1 MFVPENGSRHS
12 FMIVCRP
19 AAAKEEDTAMK
30 NWLELIPI
38 SAKVHKRGSRMTGTC
53 IALAVFLMAALFGM
67 ADRYLQGERTW
78 QIHTYGSWQ
87 FTGDGDASQIYA
99 VALFLALLVMA
110 ADVLMISG
118 SLNGNVLQRTEFF
131 GMLRCLGATRRQILR
146 FVRLEALCWCR
157 TAVPA
162 GLFAA
167 AAAVC
172 LVSALMKTAGPERL
186 SYIPVRGVSL
196 PGTCTGA
203 ALGVLTVLLA
213 SRVPAKR
220 AAQVSPLEAVRTAG
234 RMAGNRR
241 KTARFREFRPKTDR
255 FLYQH
260 PEAALGIRHAFL
272 VKKGYVLMSG
282 AFALCIVLFL
292 AFTTV
297 ADFLAHALL
306 PPPWTPELSV
316 VSADNTCSIPRT
328 AADAVLQM
336 DGVKRVYGRMF
347 AYNISMTA
355 EKTEETGR
363 TPSGQKKANLISYEE
378 NQFAWAEESLTAGS
392 VKAVSENPGQVL
404 YVAPPEEMAAEKE
417 AVAAAEMGAGERAGG
432 AAETGAEEGAG
443 GAAETNGGAGE
454 KASSP
459 QISVGDRLTLVIG
472 DRKQTVTVA
481 GILSESPLA
490 RQEGTATLLVSERT
504 FLELTG
510 EEGYNIL
517 DIQFENGADRE
528 SVEAV
533 KAYFTEGVTFEDSFD
548 RMQAQKRLY
557 RAMAILAWGFLA
569 VIVGITV
576 LHVANTIRMNA
587 EAGKRQ
593 YGILR
598 AVGLDG
604 GQLFGMLAAQAL
616 SYAAGG
622 CLMGWLLGIPV
633 QRVLFLSLITSFWQD
648 AWSLPLLPLAGI
660 TGIVLVSSLFAVVR
674 PFRSLMRMSV
684 VDVINRR
691 QG

>member
-1 MFVPENGSRHS
+1 
-12 FMIVCRP
+12 
-19 AAAKEEDTAMK
+19 MK

-38 SAKVHKRGSRMTGTC
+38 YARVHKRGSRMTRTC

-67 ADRYLQGERTW
+67 ADRYLQGERVW
-78 QIHTYGSWQ
+78 QIRTYGSWQ

-99 VALFLALLVMA
+99 VAMFLALLVMA
-110 ADVLMISG
+110 AAVLMISG

-131 GMLRCLGATRRQILR
+131 GMLRCLGATRGQILR
-146 FVRLEALCWCR
+146 YVRLEALCWCR

-162 GLFAA
+162 GLLAA

-172 LVSALMKTAGPERL
+172 LVAALMKTAGPERL
-186 SYIPVRGVSL
+186 SCMPVWGVSL
-196 PGTCTGA
+196 PGTCVGA
-203 ALGVLTVLLA
+203 ALGVLTVLLS
-213 SRVPAKR
+213 SRAPAKR
-220 AAQVSPLEAVRTAG
+220 AARVSPMEAVRTAG
-234 RMAGNRR
+234 R
-241 KTARFREFRPKTDR
+241 
-255 FLYQH
+255 
-260 PEAALGIRHAFL
+260 

-297 ADFLAHALL
+297 ADFLEHALL
-306 PPPWTPELSV
+306 PPPWTPEFSV
-316 VSADNTCSIPRT
+316 VSADNTGSIPRS

-347 AYNISMTA
+347 VYNISVTV
-355 EKTEETGR
+355 EKETEGAGQ
-363 TPSGQKKANLISYEE
+363 TPPDRGVANLISYEE
-378 NQFAWAEESLTAGS
+378 NQFAWAEENLEAGS

-404 YVAPPEEMAAEKE
+404 YVAPPEE
-417 AVAAAEMGAGERAGG
+417 
-432 AAETGAEEGAG
+432 TGAEEGAAGAAETGTEEG
-443 GAAETNGGAGE
+443 GGAAAETNGGE
-454 KASSP
+454 KAGKASAP
-459 QISVGDRLTLVIG
+459 QISVGDRLTLAIG
-472 DRKQTVTVA
+472 GREQTVTVA

-490 RQEGTATLLVSERT
+490 RQEGAATLLVSERT

-528 SVEAV
+528 NVEAI

-598 AVGLDG
+598 AMGLDS

-633 QRVLFLSLITSFWQD
+633 QRILFLSLITSFWQD
-648 AWSLPLLPLAGI
+648 AWNLPLLPLAGI
-660 TGIVLVSSLFAVVR
+660 TGIVLASSLLAVVL

>member
-1 MFVPENGSRHS
+1 
-12 FMIVCRP
+12 
-19 AAAKEEDTAMK
+19 MK

-38 SAKVHKRGSRMTGTC
+38 SAREHKRNSRMTRTC
-53 IALAVFLMAALFGM
+53 IALAVFLTAALFGM
-67 ADRYLQGERTW
+67 ADRYLQGERAW
-78 QIHTYGSWQ
+78 QIRTYGSWQ
-87 FTGDGDASQIYA
+87 FTGGDASQIYA
-99 VALFLALLVMA
+99 VALFLAFLVMA
-110 ADVLMISG
+110 AAVLMISG

-131 GMLRCLGATRRQILR
+131 GMLRCLGATRGQILR
-146 FVRLEALCWCR
+146 YVRLEALCWCR

-162 GLFAA
+162 GLLAA

-172 LVSALMKTAGPERL
+172 LVAALMKTAGPERL
-186 SYIPVRGVSL
+186 SCMPVWGISI
-196 PGTCTGA
+196 PGTCAGA

-213 SRVPAKR
+213 SRAPAKR
-220 AAQVSPLEAVRTAG
+220 AARVSPMEAVRTAG
-234 RMAGNRR
+234 WAAGRGRR
-241 KTARFREFRPKTDR
+241 KRQCMIRQKERGLSR
-255 FLYQH
+255 LYRMN
-260 PEAALGIRHAFL
+260 PEAALGIRHAFG
-272 VKKGYVLMSG
+272 VKKNYALMSG

-316 VSADNTCSIPRT
+316 ISADNTCSISRP
-328 AADAVLQM
+328 AADAVLQL

-355 EKTEETGR
+355 EKETAGAGR
-363 TPSGQKKANLISYEE
+363 TPPGRGVANLISYEE
-378 NQFAWAEESLTAGS
+378 NQFAWAEESLAAGS

-404 YVAPPEEMAAEKE
+404 YVAPPEEKGTGEGT
-417 AVAAAEMGAGERAGG
+417 AAEM
-432 AAETGAEEGAG
+432 GAEEGAG
-443 GAAETNGGAGE
+443 GAAETDGGGGKKTE
-454 KASSP
+454 KASAP
-459 QISVGDRLTLVIG
+459 QISVGDRLTLAVG
-472 DRKQTVTVA
+472 GRKQTVTVA

-504 FLELTG
+504 FMELRG
-510 EEGYNIL
+510 EEGYTIL
-517 DIQFENGADRE
+517 DVQFENGADRKD
-528 SVEAV
+528 VEAV
-533 KAYFTEGVTFEDSFD
+533 KAYFTEGVVFEDSFD
-548 RMQAQKRLY
+548 GMQAQKRLY
-557 RAMAILAWGFLA
+557 RAMSILAWGFLA

-598 AVGLDG
+598 AMGLDG
-604 GQLFGMLAAQAL
+604 GQLFGMLAAEAL

-622 CLMGWLLGIPV
+622 CVAGWLFGIPI
-633 QRVLFLSLITSFWQD
+633 QRILFLSLITSFWQD
-648 AWSLPLLPLAGI
+648 AWNLPLLPLVLI
-660 TGIVLVSSLFAVVR
+660 TGIVLASSLLAVFR

-684 VDVINRR
+684 TDVINRR

>member
-1 MFVPENGSRHS
+1 
-12 FMIVCRP
+12 
-19 AAAKEEDTAMK
+19 
-30 NWLELIPI
+30 
-38 SAKVHKRGSRMTGTC
+38 
-53 IALAVFLMAALFGM
+53 
-67 ADRYLQGERTW
+67 
-78 QIHTYGSWQ
+78 
-87 FTGDGDASQIYA
+87 
-99 VALFLALLVMA
+99 
-110 ADVLMISG
+110 
-118 SLNGNVLQRTEFF
+118 
-131 GMLRCLGATRRQILR
+131 
-146 FVRLEALCWCR
+146 
-157 TAVPA
+157 
-162 GLFAA
+162 
-167 AAAVC
+167 
-172 LVSALMKTAGPERL
+172 
-186 SYIPVRGVSL
+186 
-196 PGTCTGA
+196 
-203 ALGVLTVLLA
+203 
-213 SRVPAKR
+213 
-220 AAQVSPLEAVRTAG
+220 
-234 RMAGNRR
+234 
-241 KTARFREFRPKTDR
+241 
-255 FLYQH
+255 
-260 PEAALGIRHAFL
+260 
-272 VKKGYVLMSG
+272 MSG

-316 VSADNTCSIPRT
+316 VSSDNTGSIPRS

-347 AYNISMTA
+347 VYNISMTA
-355 EKTEETGR
+355 EKTAEAGR
-363 TPSGQKKANLISYEE
+363 TPSGWKMANLISYEE
-378 NQFAWAEESLTAGS
+378 NQFAWAEESLAEGS
-392 VKAVSENPGQVL
+392 VKDVSENPGQVL
-404 YVAPPEEMAAEKE
+404 YVAPPEE
-417 AVAAAEMGAGERAGG
+417 
-432 AAETGAEEGAG
+432 TGAEEGAA
-443 GAAETNGGAGE
+443 GAAETGTEEGGGAATETNGGE
-454 KASSP
+454 KAEKASAP
-459 QISVGDRLTLVIG
+459 QISVGDRLTLAIG
-472 DRKQTVTVA
+472 GREQTVTVA

-528 SVEAV
+528 NVEAI

-587 EAGKRQ
+587 ESGKRQ

-598 AVGLDG
+598 AMGLDS

-660 TGIVLVSSLFAVVR
+660 TGIVLASSLLAVVL

>member
-1 MFVPENGSRHS
+1 
-12 FMIVCRP
+12 
-19 AAAKEEDTAMK
+19 MK

-38 SAKVHKRGSRMTGTC
+38 YARVHKRGSRMTRTC

-67 ADRYLQGERTW
+67 ADRYLQGERVW
-78 QIHTYGSWQ
+78 QIRTYGSWQ

-110 ADVLMISG
+110 AAVLMISG

-131 GMLRCLGATRRQILR
+131 GMLRCLGATRGQILR
-146 FVRLEALCWCR
+146 YVRLEALCWCR

-162 GLFAA
+162 GLLAA

-172 LVSALMKTAGPERL
+172 LVAALMKTAGPERL
-186 SYIPVRGVSL
+186 SCMPVWGVSL
-196 PGTCTGA
+196 PGTCVGA
-203 ALGVLTVLLA
+203 ALGVLTVLLS
-213 SRVPAKR
+213 SRAPAKR
-220 AAQVSPLEAVRTAG
+220 AARVSPMEAVRTAG
-234 RMAGNRR
+234 R
-241 KTARFREFRPKTDR
+241 
-255 FLYQH
+255 
-260 PEAALGIRHAFL
+260 
-272 VKKGYVLMSG
+272 
-282 AFALCIVLFL
+282 
-292 AFTTV
+292 
-297 ADFLAHALL
+297 
-306 PPPWTPELSV
+306 
-316 VSADNTCSIPRT
+316 
-328 AADAVLQM
+328 
-336 DGVKRVYGRMF
+336 
-347 AYNISMTA
+347 
-355 EKTEETGR
+355 
-363 TPSGQKKANLISYEE
+363 TPSGWKMANLISYEE
-378 NQFAWAEESLTAGS
+378 NQFAWAEESLAEGS
-392 VKAVSENPGQVL
+392 VKDVSENPGQVL
-404 YVAPPEEMAAEKE
+404 YVAPPEE
-417 AVAAAEMGAGERAGG
+417 AGAGG
-432 AAETGAEEGAG
+432 AAETGTEEGG
-443 GAAETNGGAGE
+443 GAAAETNGGE
-454 KASSP
+454 KAGKASAP
-459 QISVGDRLTLVIG
+459 QISVGDRLTLAIG
-472 DRKQTVTVA
+472 GREQTVTVA

-528 SVEAV
+528 NVEAV

-587 EAGKRQ
+587 ESGKRQ

-598 AVGLDG
+598 AMGLDS

-660 TGIVLVSSLFAVVR
+660 TGIVLAASLLAVVR

-684 VDVINRR
+684 VDVINRW

>member
-1 MFVPENGSRHS
+1 
-12 FMIVCRP
+12 
-19 AAAKEEDTAMK
+19 MK

-38 SAKVHKRGSRMTGTC
+38 YARVHKRGSRMTRTC

-67 ADRYLQGERTW
+67 ADRYLQGERVW
-78 QIHTYGSWQ
+78 QIRTYGSWQ

-99 VALFLALLVMA
+99 VAMFLALLVMA
-110 ADVLMISG
+110 AAVLMISG

-146 FVRLEALCWCR
+146 YVRLEALCWCR

-162 GLFAA
+162 GLLAA

-186 SYIPVRGVSL
+186 SCMPVWGVSL
-196 PGTCTGA
+196 PGTCVGA
-203 ALGVLTVLLA
+203 ALGVLTVLLS
-213 SRVPAKR
+213 SRAPAKR
-220 AAQVSPLEAVRTAG
+220 AARVSPMEAVRTAG
-234 RMAGNRR
+234 R
-241 KTARFREFRPKTDR
+241 
-255 FLYQH
+255 
-260 PEAALGIRHAFL
+260 

-297 ADFLAHALL
+297 ADFLEHALL
-306 PPPWTPELSV
+306 PPPWTPEFSV
-316 VSADNTCSIPRT
+316 VSADNTGSIPHS

-347 AYNISMTA
+347 VYSISMTA
-355 EKTEETGR
+355 EKTAEAGR
-363 TPSGQKKANLISYEE
+363 TPSGWKMANLISYEE
-378 NQFAWAEESLTAGS
+378 NQFAWAEESLAEGS
-392 VKAVSENPGQVL
+392 VKDVSENPGQVL
-404 YVAPPEEMAAEKE
+404 YVAPPEE
-417 AVAAAEMGAGERAGG
+417 
-432 AAETGAEEGAG
+432 TGAEEGAA
-443 GAAETNGGAGE
+443 GAAETGTEEGGGE
-454 KASSP
+454 KAEKASAP
-459 QISVGDRLTLVIG
+459 QISVGDRLTLAIG
-472 DRKQTVTVA
+472 GREQTVTVA

-528 SVEAV
+528 NVEAI

-598 AVGLDG
+598 AMGLDS

-660 TGIVLVSSLFAVVR
+660 TGIVLASSLLAVVL

>member
-1 MFVPENGSRHS
+1 
-12 FMIVCRP
+12 
-19 AAAKEEDTAMK
+19 MK

-38 SAKVHKRGSRMTGTC
+38 YARVHKRGSRMTRTC

-67 ADRYLQGERTW
+67 ADRYLQGERAW
-78 QIHTYGSWQ
+78 QIRTYGSWQ

-99 VALFLALLVMA
+99 VAMFLALLVMA
-110 ADVLMISG
+110 AAVLMISG

-131 GMLRCLGATRRQILR
+131 GMLRCLGATRGQILR
-146 FVRLEALCWCR
+146 YVRLEALCWCR

-162 GLFAA
+162 GLLAA

-172 LVSALMKTAGPERL
+172 LVAALMKTAGPERL
-186 SYIPVRGVSL
+186 SCMPVWGVSL
-196 PGTCTGA
+196 PGTCVGA
-203 ALGVLTVLLA
+203 ALGVLTVLLS
-213 SRVPAKR
+213 SRAPAKR
-220 AAQVSPLEAVRTAG
+220 AARVSPMEAVRTAG
-234 RMAGNRR
+234 R
-241 KTARFREFRPKTDR
+241 
-255 FLYQH
+255 
-260 PEAALGIRHAFL
+260 

-297 ADFLAHALL
+297 ADFLEHALL
-306 PPPWTPELSV
+306 PPPWTPEFSV
-316 VSADNTCSIPRT
+316 VSADNTGSIPRS

-347 AYNISMTA
+347 VYNISMTA
-355 EKTEETGR
+355 EKTAEAGR
-363 TPSGQKKANLISYEE
+363 TPSGRKMANLISYEK
-378 NQFAWAEESLTAGS
+378 NQFAWAEESLAEGS
-392 VKAVSENPGQVL
+392 VKDVSENPGQVL
-404 YVAPPEEMAAEKE
+404 YVAPPEEAGAE
-417 AVAAAEMGAGERAGG
+417 G
-432 AAETGAEEGAG
+432 AAETGTEEGG
-443 GAAETNGGAGE
+443 GAAAETNGGE
-454 KASSP
+454 KAGKASAP
-459 QISVGDRLTLVIG
+459 QISVGDRLTLAIG
-472 DRKQTVTVA
+472 GREQTVTVA

-528 SVEAV
+528 NVEAI

-576 LHVANTIRMNA
+576 LHVGNTIRMNA
-587 EAGKRQ
+587 ESGKRQ

-598 AVGLDG
+598 AMGLDS

-660 TGIVLVSSLFAVVR
+660 TGIVLAASLLAVVR

-684 VDVINRR
+684 VDVISRR

>member
-1 MFVPENGSRHS
+1 
-12 FMIVCRP
+12 
-19 AAAKEEDTAMK
+19 MK

-38 SAKVHKRGSRMTGTC
+38 YARVHKRGSRMTRTC

-67 ADRYLQGERTW
+67 ADRYLQGERAW
-78 QIHTYGSWQ
+78 QIRTYGSWQ

-99 VALFLALLVMA
+99 VAMFLALLVMA
-110 ADVLMISG
+110 AAVLMISG

-131 GMLRCLGATRRQILR
+131 GMLRCLGATRGQILR
-146 FVRLEALCWCR
+146 YVRLEALCWCR

-162 GLFAA
+162 GLLAA
-167 AAAVC
+167 AAAVF
-172 LVSALMKTAGPERL
+172 LMAALMKTAGPERL
-186 SYIPVRGVSL
+186 SCMPVWGVSL
-196 PGTCTGA
+196 PGTCVGA
-203 ALGVLTVLLA
+203 ALGVLTVLLS
-213 SRVPAKR
+213 SRAPAKR
-220 AAQVSPLEAVRTAG
+220 AARVSPMEAVRTAG
-234 RMAGNRR
+234 R
-241 KTARFREFRPKTDR
+241 
-255 FLYQH
+255 
-260 PEAALGIRHAFL
+260 

-297 ADFLAHALL
+297 ADFLEHALL

-316 VSADNTCSIPRT
+316 VSSDNTCSIPHS

-347 AYNISMTA
+347 VYNISMTA
-355 EKTEETGR
+355 EKTAEAGR
-363 TPSGQKKANLISYEE
+363 TPSGRKMVNLISYEE
-378 NQFAWAEESLTAGS
+378 NQFAWAEESLAEGS
-392 VKAVSENPGQVL
+392 VKDVSENPGQVL
-404 YVAPPEEMAAEKE
+404 YVAPPEE
-417 AVAAAEMGAGERAGG
+417 
-432 AAETGAEEGAG
+432 TGAEEGAAGAAETGTEEG
-443 GAAETNGGAGE
+443 GGAAAETNGGE
-454 KASSP
+454 KAGKASAP
-459 QISVGDRLTLVIG
+459 QISVGDRLTLAIG
-472 DRKQTVTVA
+472 GREQTVTVA

-528 SVEAV
+528 NVEAI

-587 EAGKRQ
+587 ESGKRQ

-598 AVGLDG
+598 AMGLDS

-660 TGIVLVSSLFAVVR
+660 TGIVLAASLLAVVR

>member
-1 MFVPENGSRHS
+1 
-12 FMIVCRP
+12 
-19 AAAKEEDTAMK
+19 MK

-38 SAKVHKRGSRMTGTC
+38 YARVHKRGSRMTRTC

-67 ADRYLQGERTW
+67 ADRYLQGERAW
-78 QIHTYGSWQ
+78 QIRTYGSWQ

-99 VALFLALLVMA
+99 VALFLAFLVMA
-110 ADVLMISG
+110 AAVLMISG

-146 FVRLEALCWCR
+146 YVRLEALCWCR

-162 GLFAA
+162 GLLAA

-172 LVSALMKTAGPERL
+172 LVAALMKTAGPERL
-186 SYIPVRGVSL
+186 SYMPVWGVSL
-196 PGTCTGA
+196 PGTCVGA
-203 ALGVLTVLLA
+203 ALGVLTVLLS
-213 SRVPAKR
+213 SRAPAKR
-220 AAQVSPLEAVRTAG
+220 AARVSPMEAVRTAG
-234 RMAGNRR
+234 R
-241 KTARFREFRPKTDR
+241 
-255 FLYQH
+255 
-260 PEAALGIRHAFL
+260 

-297 ADFLAHALL
+297 ADFLEHALL
-306 PPPWTPELSV
+306 PPPWTPEFSV
-316 VSADNTCSIPRT
+316 VSADNTGSIPRS

-347 AYNISMTA
+347 VYNISMTA
-355 EKTEETGR
+355 EKTAEAGR
-363 TPSGQKKANLISYEE
+363 TPSGWKMANLISYEE
-378 NQFAWAEESLTAGS
+378 KQFAWAEESLAEGS
-392 VKAVSENPGQVL
+392 VKDVSENPGQVL
-404 YVAPPEEMAAEKE
+404 YVAPPEE
-417 AVAAAEMGAGERAGG
+417 
-432 AAETGAEEGAG
+432 TGAEEGAA
-443 GAAETNGGAGE
+443 GAAETNGGE
-454 KASSP
+454 KAEKVSAP
-459 QISVGDRLTLVIG
+459 QISVGDRLTLAIG
-472 DRKQTVTVA
+472 GREQTVTVA

-528 SVEAV
+528 NVEAV

-587 EAGKRQ
+587 ESGKRQ

-598 AVGLDG
+598 AMGLDS

-660 TGIVLVSSLFAVVR
+660 TGIVLAASLLAVVR

>member
-1 MFVPENGSRHS
+1 
-12 FMIVCRP
+12 
-19 AAAKEEDTAMK
+19 MK

-38 SAKVHKRGSRMTGTC
+38 YARVHKRGSRMTRTC

-67 ADRYLQGERTW
+67 ADRYLQGERVW
-78 QIHTYGSWQ
+78 QIRTYGSWQ
-87 FTGDGDASQIYA
+87 FTGNSDASQIYA

-110 ADVLMISG
+110 AAVLMISG

-131 GMLRCLGATRRQILR
+131 GMLRCLGATRGQILR
-146 FVRLEALCWCR
+146 YVRLEALCWCR

-162 GLFAA
+162 GLLAA

-172 LVSALMKTAGPERL
+172 LVAALMKTAGPERL
-186 SYIPVRGVSL
+186 SCMPVWGVSL
-196 PGTCTGA
+196 PGTCVGA
-203 ALGVLTVLLA
+203 ALGVLTVLLS
-213 SRVPAKR
+213 SRAPAKR
-220 AAQVSPLEAVRTAG
+220 AARVSPMEAVRTAG
-234 RMAGNRR
+234 R
-241 KTARFREFRPKTDR
+241 
-255 FLYQH
+255 
-260 PEAALGIRHAFL
+260 

-297 ADFLAHALL
+297 ADFLEHALL
-306 PPPWTPELSV
+306 PPPWTPEFSV
-316 VSADNTCSIPRT
+316 VSADNTGSIPRS

-347 AYNISMTA
+347 VYNISMTA
-355 EKTEETGR
+355 EKTAEAGR
-363 TPSGQKKANLISYEE
+363 TPSGWKMANLISYEE
-378 NQFAWAEESLTAGS
+378 NQFAWAEESLAEGS
-392 VKAVSENPGQVL
+392 VKDVSENPGQVL
-404 YVAPPEEMAAEKE
+404 YVAPPEE
-417 AVAAAEMGAGERAGG
+417 
-432 AAETGAEEGAG
+432 TGAEEGAA
-443 GAAETNGGAGE
+443 GAAETNGGE
-454 KASSP
+454 KAGKASAP
-459 QISVGDRLTLVIG
+459 QISVGDRLTLAIG
-472 DRKQTVTVA
+472 GREQTVTVA

-528 SVEAV
+528 NVEAI

-557 RAMAILAWGFLA
+557 RAMAILAWGFLT

-576 LHVANTIRMNA
+576 LHVANTIRVNA
-587 EAGKRQ
+587 ESGKRQ

-598 AVGLDG
+598 AMGLDS

-660 TGIVLVSSLFAVVR
+660 TGIVLAASLLAVVR

-684 VDVINRR
+684 VDVISRR

>member
-1 MFVPENGSRHS
+1 
-12 FMIVCRP
+12 
-19 AAAKEEDTAMK
+19 MK

-38 SAKVHKRGSRMTGTC
+38 YARVHKRGSRMTRTC
-53 IALAVFLMAALFGM
+53 IALAVFLMAAL
-67 ADRYLQGERTW
+67 
-78 QIHTYGSWQ
+78 
-87 FTGDGDASQIYA
+87 
-99 VALFLALLVMA
+99 
-110 ADVLMISG
+110 
-118 SLNGNVLQRTEFF
+118 
-131 GMLRCLGATRRQILR
+131 
-146 FVRLEALCWCR
+146 
-157 TAVPA
+157 
-162 GLFAA
+162 
-167 AAAVC
+167 
-172 LVSALMKTAGPERL
+172 MKTAGPERL
-186 SYIPVRGVSL
+186 SCMPVWGVSL
-196 PGTCTGA
+196 PGTCVGA
-203 ALGVLTVLLA
+203 ALGVLTVLLS
-213 SRVPAKR
+213 SRAPAKR
-220 AAQVSPLEAVRTAG
+220 AARVSPMEAVRTAG
-234 RMAGNRR
+234 R
-241 KTARFREFRPKTDR
+241 
-255 FLYQH
+255 
-260 PEAALGIRHAFL
+260 

-297 ADFLAHALL
+297 ADFLEHALL

-316 VSADNTCSIPRT
+316 VSSDNTCSIPHS

-347 AYNISMTA
+347 VYNISMTA
-355 EKTEETGR
+355 EKTAEAGR
-363 TPSGQKKANLISYEE
+363 TPSGRKMANLISYEE
-378 NQFAWAEESLTAGS
+378 NQFSWAEESLAEGS
-392 VKAVSENPGQVL
+392 VKDVSENPGQVL
-404 YVAPPEEMAAEKE
+404 YVAPPEE
-417 AVAAAEMGAGERAGG
+417 AGAGG
-432 AAETGAEEGAG
+432 AAETGTEEGG
-443 GAAETNGGAGE
+443 GAAAETNGGE
-454 KASSP
+454 KAGKASAP
-459 QISVGDRLTLVIG
+459 QISVGDRLTLAIG
-472 DRKQTVTVA
+472 GREQTVTVA

-528 SVEAV
+528 NVEAV

-587 EAGKRQ
+587 ESGKRQ

-598 AVGLDG
+598 AMGLDS

-660 TGIVLVSSLFAVVR
+660 TGIVLAASLLAVVR

>member
-1 MFVPENGSRHS
+1 
-12 FMIVCRP
+12 
-19 AAAKEEDTAMK
+19 MK

-38 SAKVHKRGSRMTGTC
+38 SARVHKRGSRMTRTC

-67 ADRYLQGERTW
+67 AERYLQGERAW
-78 QIHTYGSWQ
+78 QIRTYGSWQ
-87 FTGDGDASQIYA
+87 FTGNSDASQIYA

-110 ADVLMISG
+110 AAVLMISG

-131 GMLRCLGATRRQILR
+131 GMLRSLGATRRQILR
-146 FVRLEALCWCR
+146 YVRLEALCWCR

-162 GLFAA
+162 GLLAA

-186 SYIPVRGVSL
+186 SCMPVWGVSL
-196 PGTCTGA
+196 PGTCAGA

-213 SRVPAKR
+213 SRAPAKR
-220 AAQVSPLEAVRTAG
+220 AMRVSPMEAVRTAG
-234 RMAGNRR
+234 RTAGRGRHAVMAQ
-241 KTARFREFRPKTDR
+241 REKRYSTPWKER
-255 FLYQH
+255 GLSRLYRLN
-260 PEAALGIRHAFL
+260 PEAALGIRQAFL

-316 VSADNTCSIPRT
+316 VSSDNTCSIPHS

-347 AYNISMTA
+347 VYNISMTA
-355 EKTEETGR
+355 EKTAEAGR
-363 TPSGQKKANLISYEE
+363 TPSGRKMANLISYEK
-378 NQFAWAEESLTAGS
+378 NQFAWAEESLAEGS
-392 VKAVSENPGQVL
+392 VKDVSENPGQVL
-404 YVAPPEEMAAEKE
+404 YVAPPEE
-417 AVAAAEMGAGERAGG
+417 
-432 AAETGAEEGAG
+432 TGAEEGAAGAAETGTEEG
-443 GAAETNGGAGE
+443 GGAAAETNGGEKAE
-454 KASSP
+454 KASAP
-459 QISVGDRLTLVIG
+459 QISVGDRLTLAIG
-472 DRKQTVTVA
+472 GREQTVTVA

-528 SVEAV
+528 NVEAI

-587 EAGKRQ
+587 ESGKRQ

-598 AVGLDG
+598 AMGLDS

-660 TGIVLVSSLFAVVR
+660 TGIVLASSLLAVVL

>member
-1 MFVPENGSRHS
+1 
-12 FMIVCRP
+12 
-19 AAAKEEDTAMK
+19 MK

-38 SAKVHKRGSRMTGTC
+38 YARVHKRGSRMTRTC

-67 ADRYLQGERTW
+67 ADRYLQGERAW
-78 QIHTYGSWQ
+78 QIRTYGSWQ

-99 VALFLALLVMA
+99 VAMFLALLVMA
-110 ADVLMISG
+110 AAVLMISG

-131 GMLRCLGATRRQILR
+131 GMLRCLGATRGQILR
-146 FVRLEALCWCR
+146 YVRLEALCWCR

-162 GLFAA
+162 GLLAA

-172 LVSALMKTAGPERL
+172 LVVALMKTAGPERL
-186 SYIPVRGVSL
+186 SCMPVWGVSL
-196 PGTCTGA
+196 PGTCVGA
-203 ALGVLTVLLA
+203 ALGVLTVLLS
-213 SRVPAKR
+213 SRAPAKR
-220 AAQVSPLEAVRTAG
+220 AARVSPMEAVRTAG
-234 RMAGNRR
+234 R
-241 KTARFREFRPKTDR
+241 
-255 FLYQH
+255 
-260 PEAALGIRHAFL
+260 

-297 ADFLAHALL
+297 ADFLEHALL
-306 PPPWTPELSV
+306 PPPWTPEFSV
-316 VSADNTCSIPRT
+316 VSADNTGSIPRS

-347 AYNISMTA
+347 VYNISMTA
-355 EKTEETGR
+355 EKTAEAGR
-363 TPSGQKKANLISYEE
+363 TPSGWKMANLISYEE
-378 NQFAWAEESLTAGS
+378 NQFAWAEESLAEGS
-392 VKAVSENPGQVL
+392 VKDVSENPGQVL
-404 YVAPPEEMAAEKE
+404 YVAPPEEAGAE
-417 AVAAAEMGAGERAGG
+417 G
-432 AAETGAEEGAG
+432 AAETGTEEGG
-443 GAAETNGGAGE
+443 GAAAETNGGE
-454 KASSP
+454 KAGKASAP
-459 QISVGDRLTLVIG
+459 QISVGDRLTLAIG
-472 DRKQTVTVA
+472 GREQTVTVA

-528 SVEAV
+528 NVEAV

-598 AVGLDG
+598 AMGLDS

-633 QRVLFLSLITSFWQD
+633 QRILFLSLITSFWQD

-660 TGIVLVSSLFAVVR
+660 TGIVLASSLLAVVR

-684 VDVINRR
+684 VDVISRR

>member
-1 MFVPENGSRHS
+1 M
-12 FMIVCRP
+12 
-19 AAAKEEDTAMK
+19 
-30 NWLELIPI
+30 
-38 SAKVHKRGSRMTGTC
+38 
-53 IALAVFLMAALFGM
+53 
-67 ADRYLQGERTW
+67 
-78 QIHTYGSWQ
+78 
-87 FTGDGDASQIYA
+87 
-99 VALFLALLVMA
+99 
-110 ADVLMISG
+110 
-118 SLNGNVLQRTEFF
+118 
-131 GMLRCLGATRRQILR
+131 
-146 FVRLEALCWCR
+146 
-157 TAVPA
+157 
-162 GLFAA
+162 
-167 AAAVC
+167 
-172 LVSALMKTAGPERL
+172 
-186 SYIPVRGVSL
+186 
-196 PGTCTGA
+196 
-203 ALGVLTVLLA
+203 
-213 SRVPAKR
+213 
-220 AAQVSPLEAVRTAG
+220 
-234 RMAGNRR
+234 
-241 KTARFREFRPKTDR
+241 
-255 FLYQH
+255 
-260 PEAALGIRHAFL
+260 
-272 VKKGYVLMSG
+272 KKGYVLMSG

-316 VSADNTCSIPRT
+316 VSADNTGSIPRS

-347 AYNISMTA
+347 VYNISMTA
-355 EKTEETGR
+355 EKMAEAGR
-363 TPSGQKKANLISYEE
+363 TPSGRKMVNLISYEE
-378 NQFAWAEESLTAGS
+378 NQFAWAEESLAEGS
-392 VKAVSENPGQVL
+392 VKDVSENPGQVL
-404 YVAPPEEMAAEKE
+404 YVAPPEE
-417 AVAAAEMGAGERAGG
+417 
-432 AAETGAEEGAG
+432 TGAEEGAAGAAETGTEEG
-443 GAAETNGGAGE
+443 GGAAAETNGGE
-454 KASSP
+454 KAGKASAP
-459 QISVGDRLTLVIG
+459 QISVGDRLTLAIG
-472 DRKQTVTVA
+472 GREQTVTVA

-528 SVEAV
+528 NVEAI

-557 RAMAILAWGFLA
+557 RAMAILAWGFLT

-587 EAGKRQ
+587 ESGKRQ

-598 AVGLDG
+598 AMGLDG

-660 TGIVLVSSLFAVVR
+660 TGIVLASSLLAVVL

>member
-1 MFVPENGSRHS
+1 
-12 FMIVCRP
+12 
-19 AAAKEEDTAMK
+19 MK

-38 SAKVHKRGSRMTGTC
+38 YARVHKRGSRMTRTC

-67 ADRYLQGERTW
+67 ADRYLQGERVW
-78 QIHTYGSWQ
+78 QIRTYGSWQ

-99 VALFLALLVMA
+99 VAMFLALLVMA
-110 ADVLMISG
+110 AAVLMISG

-146 FVRLEALCWCR
+146 YVRLEALCWCR

-162 GLFAA
+162 GLLAA

-172 LVSALMKTAGPERL
+172 LVAALMKTAGPERL
-186 SYIPVRGVSL
+186 SCMPVWGVSL
-196 PGTCTGA
+196 PGTCVGA
-203 ALGVLTVLLA
+203 ALGVLTVLLS
-213 SRVPAKR
+213 SRAPAKR
-220 AAQVSPLEAVRTAG
+220 AARVSPMEAVRTAG
-234 RMAGNRR
+234 R
-241 KTARFREFRPKTDR
+241 
-255 FLYQH
+255 
-260 PEAALGIRHAFL
+260 

-297 ADFLAHALL
+297 ADFLEHALL
-306 PPPWTPELSV
+306 PPPWTPEFSV
-316 VSADNTCSIPRT
+316 VSADNTGSIPRS

-347 AYNISMTA
+347 VYNISMTA
-355 EKTEETGR
+355 EKTAEAGR
-363 TPSGQKKANLISYEE
+363 TPSGRKMANLISYEE
-378 NQFAWAEESLTAGS
+378 NQFAWAEESLAEGS
-392 VKAVSENPGQVL
+392 VKDVSENPGQVL
-404 YVAPPEEMAAEKE
+404 YVAPPEE
-417 AVAAAEMGAGERAGG
+417 
-432 AAETGAEEGAG
+432 TGAEEGAA
-443 GAAETNGGAGE
+443 GAAETNGGEKAE
-454 KASSP
+454 KASAP
-459 QISVGDRLTLVIG
+459 QISMGDRLTLAIG
-472 DRKQTVTVA
+472 GREQTVTVA

-528 SVEAV
+528 NVEAI

-598 AVGLDG
+598 AMGLDS

-633 QRVLFLSLITSFWQD
+633 QRILFLSLITSFWQD

-660 TGIVLVSSLFAVVR
+660 TGIVLASSLLAVVR

-684 VDVINRR
+684 VDVISRR

>member
-1 MFVPENGSRHS
+1 
-12 FMIVCRP
+12 
-19 AAAKEEDTAMK
+19 MK

-38 SAKVHKRGSRMTGTC
+38 YARVHKRGSRMTRTC

-67 ADRYLQGERTW
+67 AERYLQGERAW
-78 QIHTYGSWQ
+78 QIRTYGSWQ
-87 FTGDGDASQIYA
+87 FTGNSDASQIYA

-110 ADVLMISG
+110 AAVLMISG

-131 GMLRCLGATRRQILR
+131 GMLRSLGATRRQILR
-146 FVRLEALCWCR
+146 YVRLEALCWCR

-162 GLFAA
+162 GLLAA

-186 SYIPVRGVSL
+186 SCMPVWGVSL
-196 PGTCTGA
+196 PGTCAGA
-203 ALGVLTVLLA
+203 ALGVLTVLLS
-213 SRVPAKR
+213 SRAPAKR
-220 AAQVSPLEAVRTAG
+220 AARVSPMEAVRTAG
-234 RMAGNRR
+234 R
-241 KTARFREFRPKTDR
+241 
-255 FLYQH
+255 
-260 PEAALGIRHAFL
+260 

-297 ADFLAHALL
+297 ADFLEHALL

-316 VSADNTCSIPRT
+316 VSSDNTCSIPHS

-347 AYNISMTA
+347 VYNISMTA
-355 EKTEETGR
+355 EKMAEAGR
-363 TPSGQKKANLISYEE
+363 TPSGRKMVNLISYEE
-378 NQFAWAEESLTAGS
+378 NQFAWAEESLAEGS
-392 VKAVSENPGQVL
+392 VKDVSENPGQVL
-404 YVAPPEEMAAEKE
+404 YVAPPEE
-417 AVAAAEMGAGERAGG
+417 
-432 AAETGAEEGAG
+432 TGAEEGAAGAAETGTEEG
-443 GAAETNGGAGE
+443 GGAAAETNGGEKAE
-454 KASSP
+454 KASAP
-459 QISVGDRLTLVIG
+459 QISVGDRLTLAIG
-472 DRKQTVTVA
+472 GREQTVTVA

-528 SVEAV
+528 NVEAV

-557 RAMAILAWGFLA
+557 RAMAILAWGFLT

-587 EAGKRQ
+587 ESGKRQ

-598 AVGLDG
+598 AMGLDS

-660 TGIVLVSSLFAVVR
+660 TGIVLASSLLAVVL